1 MFVFFSLKKVQR
13 FNWFYSY
20 YLFAVGS
27 RSNGYLRLGIQA
39 RMHETTLTAITSSLV
54 LNEIQ
59 RINVT
64 ANVVAEQQVK
74 RKDLI
79 LIEKNF
85 LLKI

>member
-1 MFVFFSLKKVQR
+1 
-13 FNWFYSY
+13 
-20 YLFAVGS
+20 
-27 RSNGYLRLGIQA
+27 
-39 RMHETTLTAITSSLV
+39 MHETTLTAITSSLV

-79 LIEKNF
+79 FIEK
-85 LLKI
+85 KISFENLAIYLYYKFNHWNIGSSINIS

>member
-1 MFVFFSLKKVQR
+1 
-13 FNWFYSY
+13 
-20 YLFAVGS
+20 
-27 RSNGYLRLGIQA
+27 
-39 RMHETTLTAITSSLV
+39 MHETTLTAITSSLV

-79 LIEKNF
+79 FIEKKIFFRKFSN
-85 LLKI
+85 LLILQIQPLEHRKFNQY